1 MLLSVARRGVE
12 PSPSHTKTHV
22 SITVASE
29 SERRQSRVQKIPL
42 FSAYYNNNIVDRR
55 PVSVSQ
61 ICRYAGCVRADLLFF
76 FIWRERSARMAFF
89 DMRTCP
95 HIGPKLAC
103 RRPGTK
109 YCVDLFVYYFRT
121 LWNPPAPSLM
131 LFFLPLTLRPNFS
144 PWSLFLCQCSCLP
157 VRDHPPPTSV
167 SIARQRAVRR
177 RGRWRLCHCCVVVGG
192 GGSRGRGE
200 FKNPK
205 IIPYTEPTMM
215 TERITPRSGSG
226 TAGRRSTMSTPST

>member
-1 MLLSVARRGVE
+1 M
-12 PSPSHTKTHV
+12 
-22 SITVASE
+22 
-29 SERRQSRVQKIPL
+29 
-42 FSAYYNNNIVDRR
+42 YYGR
-55 PVSVSQ
+55 VSQ
-61 ICRYAGCVRADLLFF
+61 LSFADMRDACVLIICCFFHLAGR
-76 FIWRERSARMAFF
+76 IARMAFF

-109 YCVDLFVYYFRT
+109 YCVNLFVYFRT
-121 LWNPPAPSLM
+121 LWNPPAPSEL
-131 LFFLPLTLRPNFS
+131 PNFS

-167 SIARQRAVRR
+167 SIARQRAVRC
-177 RGRWRLCHCCVVVGG
+177 RGRWRLRRCCV
-192 GGSRGRGE
+192 

-205 IIPYTEPTMM
+205 IIPFTEPTMM

-226 TAGRRSTMSTPST
+226 TAGRRSTTSTPST

>member
-1 MLLSVARRGVE
+1 MRGACVLICCFFHLAGKI
-12 PSPSHTKTHV
+12 STHG
-22 SITVASE
+22 IF
-29 SERRQSRVQKIPL
+29 RH
-42 FSAYYNNNIVDRR
+42 
-55 PVSVSQ
+55 
-61 ICRYAGCVRADLLFF
+61 AD
-76 FIWRERSARMAFF
+76 
-89 DMRTCP
+89 RTCP

-109 YCVDLFVYYFRT
+109 YCVDLFVYFRT

-167 SIARQRAVRR
+167 SIARQRAVRC
-177 RGRWRLCHCCVVVGG
+177 RGRWRLCRCCVVVVG

>member
-1 MLLSVARRGVE
+1 
-12 PSPSHTKTHV
+12 
-22 SITVASE
+22 
-29 SERRQSRVQKIPL
+29 
-42 FSAYYNNNIVDRR
+42 
-55 PVSVSQ
+55 
-61 ICRYAGCVRADLLFF
+61 
-76 FIWRERSARMAFF
+76 MAFF

-95 HIGPKLAC
+95 HIGQNSHVVGLVQIIAWTC
-103 RRPGTK
+103 LFISEHFGT
-109 YCVDLFVYYFRT
+109 
-121 LWNPPAPSLM
+121 WNPPASSLM

-167 SIARQRAVRR
+167 SIARQRALRC
-177 RGRWRLCHCCVVVGG
+177 RGRWRLCRCCVVVVG